1 MANYYTVLDTL
12 KTNLENDPF
21 VNTVTQG
28 DIFGVDLAKQTIFPL
43 VHIIVN
49 NATFESNI
57 IRFNVSLMAMDI
69 VNKSKDE
76 DTDIFNGN
84 DNEVYVLNT
93 MLSVLNRLYEELR
106 RGDLFTDA
114 FQVDGNPTLEAFA
127 ERFENYLAG
136 WTMTFDILVPNE
148 MTICDNDTYLV
159 YTQVI
164 DFVTTPMN
172 SIQYLCDGDFVT
184 ACYGTNQNNIS
195 DFVDMLNANPP
206 VQNQACFLNYGT
218 YHDNGDGRVRLEM
231 NSVQYASLCPSGV
244 ITLNAIYD

>member
-21 VNTVTQG
+21 INTVTQG

-43 VHIIVN
+43 CHIIVN

-69 VNKSKDE
+69 VNKSKDV

-84 DNEVYVLNT
+84 DNEVDVLNT

-106 RGDLFTDA
+106 RGDLYTLP

-136 WTMTFDILVPNE
+136 WTMTFDILVTNE
-148 MTICDNDTYLV
+148 MTIC
-159 YTQVI
+159 
-164 DFVTTPMN
+164 
-172 SIQYLCDGDFVT
+172 
-184 ACYGTNQNNIS
+184 
-195 DFVDMLNANPP
+195 
-206 VQNQACFLNYGT
+206 
-218 YHDNGDGRVRLEM
+218 
-231 NSVQYASLCPSGV
+231 
-244 ITLNAIYD
+244 